1 MDSKNSSLFNDFMR
15 RLFDVMTEVGLLNKE
30 EQGGGNYAINPEHIW
45 VSKNVKHIQ
54 CDLCQ
59 SRLCVAAE
67 DEWAEGTHC
76 LDYKCKGTYSEEIKP
91 ELNYYQQ
98 VYNRNISPRVHAHE
112 HTGLLDRHD
121 REALEKDFKEHP
133 HSNSVNVLSAT
144 STLEMG
150 IDIGDLN
157 VVGNTN
163 VPPKPSNFLQRIGR
177 AGRKEGAAL
186 VLNYCHASEP
196 HDMYYYTYP
205 LEMMQGEIS
214 TPGCFLEAK
223 DILRRHFLA
232 YCIDTWTSA
241 DVNNTLPEKIREL
254 HLLNDNIF
262 NDPAFVINRII
273 EFIKNHKTTLRS
285 EFNIQYEDKTQDAL
299 KNLFETLDDG
309 TFYNRIISDFAM
321 LSNKLHFLGKELE
334 QYNEQKKHIATNDPA
349 SKQIEELIK
358 ASRIQYRQIMSD
370 SVIEFM
376 TNIGLLPNYAFPE
389 TGVKLQASVYASRE
403 KCDKEGNITEP
414 RTFELTRSASQG
426 IKELA
431 PGNHFYTQRFNLN
444 VSGLNTFDWKDS
456 LTEIK
461 FCSKCDCIS
470 LKGEDGFNQAT
481 CPKCGD
487 PSWGINKHNILKFT
501 GARSVMY
508 SNDAAL
514 DDSKEERES
523 ENYIIKRHYIFHHWE
538 LPPPMLLKELDL
550 VLSSAIIW
558 NSMK

>member
-15 RLFDVMTEVGLLNKE
+15 RLFDVMSEVGLLNKE

-59 SRLCVAAE
+59 SRLCVATE

-157 VVGNTN
+157 VLGNTN
-163 VPPKPSNFLQRIGR
+163 VPPKPSNFLQRVGR

-205 LEMMQGEIS
+205 LEMMQGEIN

-241 DVNNTLPEKIREL
+241 DVNNTLPQSIREL
-254 HLLNDNIF
+254 NLLNDNIF

-273 EFIKNHKTTLRS
+273 EFIKNHKATLRS
-285 EFNIQYEDKTQDAL
+285 EFSFQYEDKTQDVL
-299 KNLFETLDDG
+299 KKLFETLDDG
-309 TFYNRIISDFAM
+309 TFYNRIISDFAL

-334 QYNEQKKHIATNDPA
+334 QYREQEKHIQANDPQLMQIKELISA
-349 SKQIEELIK
+349 SKK
-358 ASRIQYRQIMSD
+358 QYRLLMND

-389 TGVKLQASVYASRE
+389 TGVKLQANVYASRE
-403 KCDKEGNITEP
+403 KCDKEGNIAEP
-414 RTFELTRSASQG
+414 KAFELTRSASQG

-431 PGNHFYTQRFNLN
+431 PGNHF
-444 VSGLNTFDWKDS
+444 
-456 LTEIK
+456 
-461 FCSKCDCIS
+461 
-470 LKGEDGFNQAT
+470 
-481 CPKCGD
+481 
-487 PSWGINKHNILKFT
+487 ILK
-501 GARSVMY
+501 
-508 SNDAAL
+508 
-514 DDSKEERES
+514 
-523 ENYIIKRHYIFHHWE
+523 
-538 LPPPMLLKELDL
+538 DL
-550 VLSSAIIW
+550 
-558 NSMK
+558 N